1 MIRTNNCGELTAKD
15 LNQVVI
21 LQGWVKKVRKLGGLT
36 FLDLRDRYGYTQVVV
51 EENQAAL
58 VKGIKPE
65 YVLEVKGI
73 VKERKAKNAE
83 IATGEI
89 EVVAQSIKV
98 INPSVLPPFMLE
110 DDVEVSEETR
120 LKYRYLDLRRP
131 KMQHN
136 LIMRAQVNH
145 LVRNFLVDEQF
156 LEIETPAFGKSTPE
170 GARDFL
176 VPSRLNPGKFYALPQ
191 SPQLFKQLLMIG
203 GYDLYFQIV
212 KCFRD
217 EDLRIDRQPEFTQ
230 LDLEMSFATS
240 DDVMNLT
247 ERLLKKILQI
257 TKNIK
262 LDKPF
267 LRISYQEAI
276 DKYGVDKPDLRFD
289 LPLKTLTSLFTHSEN
304 KLMQKFNQEKAEIR
318 GIALENELLNKGQIK
333 IFDEISAQFNLP
345 SLGILKLENQTWTG
359 SLASTL
365 TQAEKTG
372 LLQTFGL
379 DEDAKATILISGGK
393 YHHVSHALGEI
404 RNQAGKMF
412 NLYQEPYKL
421 LWVVDFPLFEF
432 SAEEN
437 RYVAAHHPFTMPRT
451 DFLATFDVDQE
462 NAIADAYDLV
472 MNGFEIGGGSQRI
485 TDAEV
490 QDRMFKAIELT
501 PEQVKNNFGWF
512 IEAYQY
518 GAPYHAGLALGMDRI
533 IMLLTGADSIRDVI
547 AFPKNAHGV
556 DVMSNAPD
564 YVGDHQLAEA
574 HLKVK

>member
-203 GYDLYFQIV
+203 GYDRYFQIV

-533 IMLLTGADSIRDVI
+533 IMLLTGADSIRAVI

-564 YVGDHQLAEA
+564 YVSDHQLAEA
-574 HLKVK
+574 HLKLK

>member
-15 LNQVVI
+15 LNQIVI
-21 LQGWVKKVRKLGGLT
+21 LQGWVKKLRKLGGLT
-36 FLDLRDRYGYTQVVV
+36 FLDLRDRYGYTQIVV

-73 VKERKAKNAE
+73 VKARKAKNIE
-83 IATGEI
+83 IPTGEI
-89 EVVAQSIKV
+89 EVIAETIKV

-136 LIMRAQVNH
+136 LIVRAQVNH
-145 LVRNFLVDEQF
+145 LIRNFLVDEQF

-203 GYDLYFQIV
+203 GYDRYFQIV

-230 LDLEMSFATS
+230 LDLEMSFVTS
-240 DDVMNLT
+240 ADVMNLT
-247 ERLLKKILQI
+247 ERLLKKILQT
-257 TKNIK
+257 TKNID
-262 LDKPF
+262 LEEPF

-289 LPLKTLTSLFTHSEN
+289 LPLKTLTPLFADSEN
-304 KLMQKFNQEKAEIR
+304 KLMQKFIQEKVEIR
-318 GIALENELLNKGQIK
+318 GIALENELLNKSQIK

-372 LLQTFGL
+372 LLQIFGL
-379 DEDAKATILISGGK
+379 DKNTKATILISGGK

-404 RNQAGKMF
+404 RNQAAKMF

-437 RYVAAHHPFTMPRT
+437 RYVAAHHPFTMPQT

-490 QDRMFKAIELT
+490 QARMFKAIELT

-533 IMLLTGADSIRDVI
+533 IMLLTGADSIRDVM

-564 YVGDHQLAEA
+564 YVSGHQLAEA

>member
-203 GYDLYFQIV
+203 GYDRYFQIV

>member
-1 MIRTNNCGELTAKD
+1 MIRTNNCGELTAKNLD
-15 LNQVVI
+15 QVVI

-51 EENQAAL
+51 EESQEAL

-73 VKERKAKNAE
+73 VKARKAKNPE
-83 IATGEI
+83 IPTGEI
-89 EVVAQSIKV
+89 EVAAEIITV
-98 INPSVLPPFMLE
+98 INSSALPPFVLD

-145 LVRNFLVDEQF
+145 LIRNFLVDEQF
-156 LEIETPAFGKSTPE
+156 LEIETPVFGKSTPE

-176 VPSRLNPGKFYALPQ
+176 VPSRLNRGKFYALPQ

-203 GYDLYFQIV
+203 GYDRYFQIV

-217 EDLRIDRQPEFTQ
+217 EDLRIDRQPEFSQ

-240 DDVMNLT
+240 EDVMNLT
-247 ERLLKKILQI
+247 ERLLKKILQV

-262 LDKPF
+262 INEPF
-267 LRISYQEAI
+267 LQISYQEAI

-289 LPLKTLTSLFTHSEN
+289 LPLKTLTSLFVNSEN

-318 GIALENELLNKGQIK
+318 GIAIENQLLNKGQIK

-359 SLASTL
+359 GLASSL
-365 TQAEKTG
+365 TPEEKNG

-379 DEDAKATILISGGK
+379 DQNAKATILIGGGK

-404 RNQAGKMF
+404 RNHAAKMF
-412 NLYQEPYKL
+412 DLYQEPYKL

-432 SAEEN
+432 NAEEN
-437 RYVAAHHPFTMPRT
+437 RYVAAHHPFTMPQT
-451 DFLATFDVDQE
+451 DFLPTFDIDQQ
-462 NAIADAYDLV
+462 NAIADAYDIV

-485 TDAEV
+485 TDSEIQA
-490 QDRMFKAIELT
+490 RMFKAIGLT

-533 IMLLTGADSIRDVI
+533 IMLLTGADSIRDVM
-547 AFPKNAHGV
+547 AFPKNAHGI

-564 YVGDHQLAEA
+564 NVSDHQLEEV
-574 HLKVK
+574 HLKLK

>member
-203 GYDLYFQIV
+203 GYDRYFQIV

-564 YVGDHQLAEA
+564 YVSDHQLAEA
-574 HLKVK
+574 HLKLK